1 MRGWGVLSVYAFD
14 ANGPRTVDDPDEI
27 SELIAREDTVV
38 WADIMHPG
46 PDDLKLIED
55 EFALHPLALEDAAKR
70 NQRPKLELYEGHA
83 YLVAY
88 ASANQYRDLDEVD
101 IFIGPNWLVT
111 SHENNTSGA
120 HFDIAAVRER
130 CERAPTQ
137 VTISVLLYTVLD
149 EIVDSYFGAVELM
162 GDHIDDIEER
172 IFNDRDPETDE
183 RPIQRE
189 MLNVRKNLL
198 GFRRK
203 VVPLREVLLMLLRDD
218 LPYLDNTAH
227 HYFQDVFDHVMRI
240 TDEID
245 NRRELIGNAVDA
257 HLAMVSNQMN
267 ATMKKMTSWGA
278 ILIVSTLISGIFGMN
293 FKNMPVLEWTHGF
306 GLSIA
311 AMLFVTGV
319 LYWYFKRRRWV

>member
-14 ANGPRTVDDPDEI
+14 ANGTRTVHDPDEI
-27 SELIAREDTVV
+27 SDLIAIDGTVV
-38 WADIMHPG
+38 WADLLHPDA
-46 PDDLKLIED
+46 DDLKLIEH
-55 EFALHPLALEDAAKR
+55 EFALHPLAMEDAAKR
-70 NQRPKLELYEGHA
+70 NQRPKLELYDGHA

-88 ASANQYRDLDEVD
+88 ACANNYRDLDEVD

-111 SHENNTSGA
+111 SHEHSNHGA
-120 HFDIAAVRER
+120 QFDIAAVRER
-130 CERAPTQ
+130 CERAPSQ
-137 VTISVLLYTVLD
+137 VTISVLLYSVLD
-149 EIVDSYFGAVELM
+149 EIVDAYFGAVELL
-162 GDHIDDIEER
+162 GDHIDGIEER
-172 IFNDRDPETDE
+172 IFDDDDPEIDE

-189 MLNVRKNLL
+189 MLNVRKGLL
-198 GFRRK
+198 SFRRK

-218 LPYLDNTAH
+218 LPYLDKTAH

-293 FKNMPVLEWTHGF
+293 FRNMPPLEWEQGF
-306 GLSIA
+306 GLSLL
-311 AMLFVTGV
+311 AMVLVTAL
-319 LYWYFKRRRWV
+319 LYWYFKRRRWL